1 MWWGKG
7 LFVERRFKTG
17 STFMTQL
24 PLDTVAQ
31 ANQYPWCRLPAV
43 PHLPAVYFAKCDS
56 GFLMMG
62 MGMGAG
68 AGLTITMGVT
78 GFSGSGHTHTKS
90 CTADGG
96 MRAE

>member
-1 MWWGKG
+1 
-7 LFVERRFKTG
+7 
-17 STFMTQL
+17 
-24 PLDTVAQ
+24 
-31 ANQYPWCRLPAV
+31 
-43 PHLPAVYFAKCDS
+43 
-56 GFLMMG
+56 MMG

-96 MRAE
+96 MRAESELQLCCVASLTAVHPCLHLCCLVQACEASQLQLALLPAHPTISPCHRSR